1 MQNNVWTSARENSA
15 EKTVNCR
22 KSARFVFLFVLTI
35 TAVASLVTASYATGN
50 VGKADLAG
58 PWVVSLTGN
67 TGCGLSAMQANFT
80 LNNSGTGTATLTTHG
95 QCGDSTVTGQ
105 TFTVLTISANG
116 SGTANLSCGT
126 GCGWN
131 FNIQVS
137 PDRSTFSLVDVSA
150 ANPSNY
156 LSGMAVHQ

>member
-1 MQNNVWTSARENSA
+1 
-15 EKTVNCR
+15 
-22 KSARFVFLFVLTI
+22 
-35 TAVASLVTASYATGN
+35 
-50 VGKADLAG
+50 
-58 PWVVSLTGN
+58 
-67 TGCGLSAMQANFT
+67 
-80 LNNSGTGTATLTTHG
+80 
-95 QCGDSTVTGQ
+95 VTGQ